1 MKPIIK
7 FVFILC
13 FYLLICDSNLTLCS
27 TYEAPIYQSNFYN
40 TCDLDHTYCDLSCT
54 VMFDDVIDINL
65 SPTSK
70 KINFSVFLNDESFS
84 FDKYSNT
91 TCFNNKYSK
100 VPGILTFRG
109 NASRISPSYGT
120 INTNPSSLEELWSF
134 KTSYLNWGG
143 GCGWTGQPLIIKWP
157 DEIKSIMNLSDEFK
171 NKHNFVEVIFASL
184 DGKVYFLDLDT
195 GQQTRKPIDTHN
207 VIKGTPSLDPRGYP
221 LLYVGQGINT
231 TDEIGYR
238 IYNLITGDLLYF
250 INGSDNLAFR
260 NWGAFDGSPLINGE
274 SDTLIL
280 GGENGLLYI
289 LKLNT
294 EFDINNKTI
303 SVSPETI
310 KYRYKSTDTSE
321 LGIENS
327 VIAYKNLIY
336 FADNTGTI
344 QCIDLNKLQP
354 VWSFFNTDD
363 TDATLTLSIE
373 NGFPYIYT
381 GNEVDK
387 QGSSGICYLR
397 KLNALTG
404 DLIFEHPLYAC
415 SIIGSNPI
423 NGGMLSTNI
432 VGKNDINNLCIFTIS
447 RYKSMNAGLIIA
459 LDKNTGNVVWEYE
472 MPYYAWSSPVDVYDS
487 NGKSYIIQC
496 DSIGNMLLIE
506 GSTGKL
512 LNKINLGSNIEGSP
526 AVYNNT
532 IIVGTRGGIFYG
544 INISPQ

>member
-1 MKPIIK
+1 MNFFIK
-7 FVFILC
+7 FIFSLC
-13 FYLLICDSNLTLCS
+13 FYLLIFNVNLTLCS
-27 TYEAPIYQSNFYN
+27 TYVIPICSNNIYH

-54 VMFDDVIDINL
+54 VAFDDVINIPL

-70 KINFSVFLNDESFS
+70 KISYSVFSNDKNLS
-84 FDKYSNT
+84 FDNYSNT
-91 TCFNNKYSK
+91 TYFTNKYSK
-100 VPGILTFRG
+100 IPGILTFRG
-109 NASRISPSYGT
+109 NSFRTSPSYGT
-120 INTNPSSLEELWSF
+120 ISAHSSSLEKLWSF
-134 KTSYLNWGG
+134 RTSYLNWGG

-157 DEIKSIMNLSDEFK
+157 NEIKSIMNLNDEFK
-171 NKHNFVEVIFASL
+171 NKNDFVEVICASL

-195 GQQTRKPIDTHN
+195 GQQTRKPINTHN

-221 LLYVGQGINT
+221 LLYVGQGLNT
-231 TDEIGYR
+231 TGQIGYR
-238 IYNLITGDLLYF
+238 IYNLITGELLYF
-250 INGSDNLAFR
+250 INGSDKLAFR

-280 GGENGLLYI
+280 GGENGILYI

-294 EFDINNKTI
+294 KFDIHNKII

-310 KYRYKSTDTSE
+310 KYRYKSTDTFE

-327 VIAYKNLIY
+327 VAAYKNLIY

-344 QCIDLNKLQP
+344 QCVDLNSLQP

-373 NGFPYIYT
+373 DGFPYIYT

-387 QGSSGICYLR
+387 QGSSGTCYLR
-397 KLNALTG
+397 KLDALTG
-404 DLIFEHPLYAC
+404 DLIFEYPVHAY

-432 VGKNDINNLCIFTIS
+432 VGKNDIDNLCIFTIA
-447 RYKSMNAGLIIA
+447 RYKNMNSGLIIA
-459 LDKNTGNVVWEYE
+459 LNKNTGKEVWRYE
-472 MPYYAWSSPVDVYDS
+472 MPYYAWSSPVDIYDS

-496 DSIGNMLLIE
+496 DSVGNMFLIE
-506 GSTGKL
+506 GSTGKI

-526 AVYNNT
+526 AVYKNT
-532 IIVGTRGGIFYG
+532 VILGTRGGLFYG
-544 INISPQ
+544 INISTQ